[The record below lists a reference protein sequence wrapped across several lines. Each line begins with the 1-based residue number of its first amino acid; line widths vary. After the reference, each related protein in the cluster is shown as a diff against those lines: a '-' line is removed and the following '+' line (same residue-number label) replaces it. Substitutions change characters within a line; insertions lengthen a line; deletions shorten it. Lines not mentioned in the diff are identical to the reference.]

1 MSKSAFWLLCVWLCS
16 FPVVGE
22 EYPQAL
28 RVLHDPFRKP
38 AIPQQSVAGPEIS
51 KPSDQQDWM
60 PKLTATLRAGR
71 NSMANVDGKIIKLGE
86 TLNGYRLVK
95 VDERSAVFVKNK
107 QRKKLMIDDGTNKQ
121 NETNY

>member
-1 MSKSAFWLLCVWLCS
+1 MSKSSFWLLCAWLCS
-16 FPVVGE
+16 SSVLGE
-22 EYPQAL
+22 EYPQAI

-38 AIPQQSVAGPEIS
+38 AIPQQNVAEPEILKQS
-51 KPSDQQDWM
+51 AQQEWV

-71 NSMANVDGKIIKLGE
+71 NSMANVNGKIIKLGE
-86 TLNGYRLVK
+86 TLNGYRLVE

-107 QRKKLMIDDGTNKQ
+107 QRKKLMIDDEKNKP

>member
-1 MSKSAFWLLCVWLCS
+1 
-16 FPVVGE
+16 
-22 EYPQAL
+22 
-28 RVLHDPFRKP
+28 
-38 AIPQQSVAGPEIS
+38 
-51 KPSDQQDWM
+51 
-60 PKLTATLRAGR
+60 
-71 NSMANVDGKIIKLGE
+71 MANVDGKIIKLGE

>member
-1 MSKSAFWLLCVWLCS
+1 MSKSAFWLLCAWLCS
-16 FPVVGE
+16 FSVAGE

-28 RVLHDPFRKP
+28 RALHDPFRKP

-51 KPSDQQDWM
+51 KPSAQQAWI

-107 QRKKLMIDDGTNKQ
+107 QRKKLTIDDGTNKQ